1 VTTPQPDADR
11 DRTTRGP
18 DDDRTAGGADTVPEE
33 RAARAIAEAK
43 AAARSAGLLLSDD
56 GASAAAGGASGTG
69 GTDGTPDTDGTAG
82 RGALTS
88 FTFHL
93 SGLTSAVRARQVE
106 DALNEVPGV
115 QARVIFSTDMAWVT
129 APDTLSPDVLR
140 ALMAELGVD
149 SWLTTASLRRRS
161 ERLGSDER
169 SRRLRRSRAAVRQ
182 RQRSHRQAREQQREQ
197 ARARLSA
204 VGRRGTG
211 SAAPGGNA
219 GTEVL
224 YTARDLITNSRLL
237 IAVVLG
243 LPVVLLQN
251 VEAWQ
256 FDYWQWVSLGL
267 SLPVVV
273 WSAWPFHRAL
283 LSGLRRGMSALD
295 TASSLAVVT
304 AFLYSLGVM
313 LFGGT
318 VGDPQWRS
326 GPAWTAFAY
335 DEHSAIFLDVA
346 CGVTILLL
354 LGRLASRRTRIR
366 SALLLDALSTDGAA
380 PVTVVRND
388 RRGKPL
394 KFQISTAEIRVGDD
408 ILVPNGATVPVDG
421 EVVGGK
427 AQVDMGPFGRGAGSG
442 DAALVG
448 VTVNS
453 RIYAGARNLGG
464 PLKIRAQ
471 RTGSRTR
478 LAAMARWIR
487 AAERDENRLDQVATR
502 SASLLVPWALVL
514 AVIAFSTW
522 VLIADSP
529 EVGMAVGL
537 AVLVAVAPVTLAVS
551 TTLALRVG
559 LARAAAGGTLLRN
572 ANTIHQLAAVDTIIF
587 NRAGTLT
594 TGQMQVVG
602 VTAAKGENPEMVLR
616 VAGALALESR
626 HAVSRAIVR
635 ADREARDTGSGGSSV
650 PHWLETGPVEV
661 DAAGTFRANIELP
674 TVEKEDSATSE
685 GRGRTVRHVQA
696 TLWRPRD
703 LSELSDP
710 ALANA
715 AVGGGVPLVV
725 SWKGRA
731 RGVINVADTVK
742 PDAEKA
748 VNELED
754 MDIETTM
761 LARDT
766 YPVARRMA
774 NSLGI
779 STVLA
784 GIAPGRKAATVRSV
798 HARGAT
804 VAMVGDKDILDCLR
818 VADVGILMGSADRID
833 NAESDV
839 VLIREDIS
847 VIPQAVNLVRHV
859 RATVDWNLWLAWG
872 YNILALVLSVLG
884 VLNPLVA
891 TVPMLASSLLIEWR
905 SARIGTRDYTASA
918 DGSSARNSGGLPS
931 RWVGLRS
938 WAGENLLPWQSD

>member
-1 VTTPQPDADR
+1 MNTPGPQSGGTGLTGSGSAADAVPETGD
-11 DRTTRGP
+11 P
-18 DDDRTAGGADTVPEE
+18 VPEE
-33 RAARAIAEAK
+33 RAARAIEEAK
-43 AAARSAGLLLSDD
+43 EAARSAGLLPTDD
-56 GASAAAGGASGTG
+56 H
-69 GTDGTPDTDGTAG
+69 DGTPDHTAP
-82 RGALTS
+82 LTS

-93 SGLTSAVRARQVE
+93 AGLTSAVRARQVE
-106 DALNEVPGV
+106 AALEAVPGV
-115 QARVIFSTDMAWVT
+115 QARVVFSTAMAWVT

-140 ALMAELGVD
+140 DLMTELGVD
-149 SWLTTASLRRRS
+149 AWLTTASLRRRS

-169 SRRLRRSRAAVRQ
+169 SRRLRRSREAVRQ
-182 RQRSHRQAREQQREQ
+182 QQRSHRRARQQQRDL
-197 ARARLSA
+197 ARARLSPRGPGGA
-204 VGRRGTG
+204 GTG
-211 SAAPGGNA
+211 AS

-295 TASSLAVVT
+295 TASSLAVVL
-304 AFLYSLGVM
+304 AFLYSVGVM

-335 DEHSAIFLDVA
+335 DDSSAIFLDVA

-366 SALLLDALSTDGAA
+366 SALLLEALATDATQS
-380 PVTVVRND
+380 VTVVRND

-394 KFQISTAEIRVGDD
+394 KFQITTAEIRVGDD
-408 ILVPNGATVPVDG
+408 ILVPHGVTVPVDG
-421 EVVGGK
+421 EVVGGR
-427 AQVDMGPFGRGAGSG
+427 ARVDMGPFGGGGSG
-442 DAALVG
+442 ALVD

-453 RIYAGARNLGG
+453 RIYAGTRNLGD
-464 PLKIRAQ
+464 PLKVRAV

-478 LAAMARWIR
+478 LAAMDRWIR
-487 AAERDENRLDQVATR
+487 AAERDENQLDQVATR

-514 AVIAFSTW
+514 AVIAFATW
-522 VLIADSP
+522 VLIVDSP
-529 EVGMAVGL
+529 EVGVAVAL
-537 AVLVAVAPVTLAVS
+537 SVLVAVAPVTLAVS

-572 ANTIHQLAAVDTIIF
+572 ANTIHQLASVDTIIF

-594 TGQMQVVG
+594 TGQMQVVD
-602 VTAAKGENPEMVLR
+602 VTAGKGENPEMVLR

-650 PHWLETGPVEV
+650 PHWLETGTVEV
-661 DAAGTFRANIELP
+661 DAAGTFRASIEMP
-674 TVEKEDSATSE
+674 VTDPDTGEQSA
-685 GRGRTVRHVQA
+685 RHVQA
-696 TLWRPRD
+696 ALWRPRD

-715 AVGGGVPLVV
+715 AVSGGVPLVV
-725 SWKGRA
+725 SWKGTA

-742 PDAEKA
+742 PDAAKA
-748 VNELED
+748 VGELED

-774 NSLGI
+774 NALGI

-847 VIPQAVNLVRHV
+847 VIPEAVNLVRHV

-872 YNILALVLSVLG
+872 YNILALLLCVTGL
-884 VLNPLVA
+884 LNPLIA

-905 SARIGTRDYTASA
+905 SARISTRDYSA
-918 DGSSARNSGGLPS
+918 PGDSSTVPRNTGGLRG
-931 RWVGLRS
+931 RWVALRS

>member
-1 VTTPQPDADR
+1 VTTPEPPVDA
-11 DRTTRGP
+11 
-18 DDDRTAGGADTVPEE
+18 ADPVPEE
-33 RAARAIAEAK
+33 RAARAIEDARE
-43 AAARSAGLLLSDD
+43 AARSAGLLPSDD
-56 GASAAAGGASGTG
+56 EDGGSSRV
-69 GTDGTPDTDGTAG
+69 D
-82 RGALTS
+82 ALTS

-93 SGLTSAVRARQVE
+93 AGLTSAVRARQVE
-106 DALNEVPGV
+106 HALGEVPGV
-115 QARVIFSTDMAWVT
+115 QARVVFSTGMAWVT

-140 ALMAELGVD
+140 ALMAQFGVD
-149 SWLTTASLRRRS
+149 AWLTTASLRRRS

-169 SRRLRRSRAAVRQ
+169 SRRMRRSREAVRQ
-182 RQRSHRQAREQQREQ
+182 RERSHRRAREQQRDE
-197 ARARLSA
+197 ARARLGPG
-204 VGRRGTG
+204 GRRTG
-211 SAAPGGNA
+211 GPAS

-237 IAVVLG
+237 VAVLLG

-267 SLPVVV
+267 TVPVVT

-283 LSGLRRGMSALD
+283 MSGLRRGMSALD
-295 TASSLAVVT
+295 TASSLAIVI
-304 AFLYSLGVM
+304 AFLYSVGVM
-313 LFGGT
+313 VFGGT
-318 VGDPQWRS
+318 VGEPEWRS
-326 GPAWTAFAY
+326 GPAWTAVGY
-335 DEHSAIFLDVA
+335 DNASSVFLDVS

-366 SALLLDALSTDGAA
+366 SSLLLEALTTPGAA

-388 RRGKPL
+388 RRGKPV
-394 KFQISTAEIRVGDD
+394 KFRITTAEIRVGDD
-408 ILVPNGATVPVDG
+408 ILVGTGETVPVDG
-421 EVVGGK
+421 EIVGGR
-427 AQVDMGPFGRGAGSG
+427 ARVDKGPFGGGG
-442 DAALVG
+442 EALGNVS
-448 VTVNS
+448 VND
-453 RIYAGARNLGG
+453 RIYAGTRNLGD
-464 PLKIRAQ
+464 PLKIRAV

-478 LAAMARWIR
+478 LAAMGRWIR
-487 AAERDENRLDQVATR
+487 SAELDENRLDQIATR

-514 AVIAFSTW
+514 AVVAFFTW

-529 EVGMAVGL
+529 EVGVAVAL

-559 LARAAAGGTLLRN
+559 LARSAAGGTLLRN
-572 ANTIHQLAAVDTIIF
+572 ANTIHQLASVDSIIF

-602 VTAAKGENPEMVLR
+602 VTAAKGENPDMVLR

-626 HAVSRAIVR
+626 HGVSRAIVR
-635 ADREARDTGSGGSSV
+635 ADREARDSGSGGSSV
-650 PHWLETGPVEV
+650 PHWLETGTVEV
-661 DAAGTFRANIELP
+661 TADGTFRASIELP
-674 TVEKEDSATSE
+674 VEDSDGGHSA
-685 GRGRTVRHVQA
+685 RHVQA
-696 TLWRPRD
+696 SLWRPRD
-703 LSELSDP
+703 LSELTDP

-725 SWKGRA
+725 SWKGMS
-731 RGVINVADTVK
+731 RGVINVADTEK
-742 PDAEKA
+742 PDAVKA
-748 VNELED
+748 VSDLED

-761 LARDT
+761 LTRDT

-847 VIPQAVNLVRHV
+847 VIPEAVNLVRHV

-872 YNILALVLSVLG
+872 YNILALLLCVTGL
-884 VLNPLVA
+884 LNPLVA
-891 TVPMLASSLLIEWR
+891 TVPMLASSMLIEWR
-905 SARIGTRDYTASA
+905 SARVGTRDYSA
-918 DGSSARNSGGLPS
+918 DADGTTAQNTGGLRG
-931 RWVGLRS
+931 RWVALRS